1 MVYVYNISS
10 LVRRLSSP
18 KSIAMIYVRFETV
31 TSYGVYFMLTY
42 ILLPIFPVLSLI
54 FFVSSNDHDSW
65 VLKAQ
70 SAASRLV

>member
-1 MVYVYNISS
+1 M
-10 LVRRLSSP
+10 RRLSSP
-18 KSIAMIYVRFETV
+18 KSTAMIYVRYETG

-42 ILLPIFPVLSLI
+42 TLLPIFPVVSLI
-54 FFVSSNDHDSW
+54 FFVSSNDDDNW